1 MKKDESNETQ
11 TSGGE
16 VGAETAAPAESDA
29 HIEAQPQLPE
39 NPKRRIAVFFTSYG
53 GVIGAVCAL
62 LLLAVMVLL
71 AVLMGGDLYDK
82 AAFFWIIA
90 FLAELGF
97 YLLAKKSKGTLIAMI
112 VTGALAAAFV
122 ALYGLELGGI
132 LP

>member
-1 MKKDESNETQ
+1 MKKSDTHETPARETVETDVVSGKVTEGAAADEP
-11 TSGGE
+11 
-16 VGAETAAPAESDA
+16 PA
-29 HIEAQPQLPE
+29 LPE
-39 NPKRRIAVFFTSYG
+39 NPKKRIAVFFTSYG

-71 AVLMGGDLYDK
+71 AVLLDGDLYDK
-82 AAFFWIIA
+82 AAYFWIIA

-112 VTGALAAAFV
+112 VTGVLAVAFV